1 MADKNRVADKS
12 TMHRYRIE
20 LPILIDDL
28 DLSVYEFRLYVRFK
42 RRSGDGGSC
51 YEGARS
57 LAKACGMSAG
67 QVAKAKKGLEEKG
80 LIRIGTKQTRGG
92 QTDDVMLIDI
102 WPRNFRAYAD
112 DESDHH
118 TITSEKAITTR
129 SLSSGSDHQV
139 IASGESDHTANT
151 LTSKRSPGDRK
162 NHDQYHIGVIT
173 NTPTPTTR
181 ETKNGVGDDDDDYFH
196 QLRKRGIGQKKAQEI
211 VTRRPDQ
218 DRVLQILDT
227 RPPEARDP
235 ASQAFGKL
243 LLDILDGVAAMPAPR
258 ATTNGTPPPP
268 APRAVLT
275 ADDRRALAEQYDP
288 FKKANAHD
296 TPS

>member
-1 MADKNRVADKS
+1 MAEKNRVADKS

-92 QTDDVMLIDI
+92 QTDDVTLVDI

-118 TITSEKAITTR
+118 TITSGKVITTR
-129 SLSSGSDHQV
+129 SLSNESDHDT
-139 IASGESDHTANT
+139 IASPESDHTANT
-151 LTSKRSPGDRK
+151 LTSKRSCGDRK

-173 NTPTPTTR
+173 TSPTPSMH
-181 ETKNGVGDDDDDYFH
+181 ENGNGDGGGDDFFRE
-196 QLRKRGIGQKKAQEI
+196 LRKRKVGQVKARQI
-211 VTRRPDQ
+211 AGMGYDPA
-218 DRVLQILDT
+218 RVLALIDS
-227 RPPEARDP
+227 RPNASDP
-235 ASQAFGKL
+235 NSLGRL
-243 LLDILDGVAAMPAPR
+243 IIDILDGVAFDAAPPR
-258 ATTNGTPPPP
+258 AVAKGAPPPP
-268 APRAVLT
+268 APKAGLT
-275 ADDRRALAEQYDP
+275 PEQLRDL
-288 FKKANAHD
+288 KAQHD
-296 TPS
+296 YKRQP